1 MAPFYRGRHVLIS
14 HTCELSIRSKYSI
27 IRSSSFIW
35 QSSPS
40 TSKPLPTL
48 PTTTHIPYTMAPG
61 ILVEEPAAQLPQ
73 VTKSNLD
80 APRHIFPDGIRTSG
94 QHPPLYDVLK
104 PYSEFPKE
112 ITGRTVWKRDDFINN
127 PEKWV
132 HPFTDEEV
140 AELSATADAFIASG
154 TPLTGISKENFVLPK
169 LGKVL
174 TDLREDLLNGKGFIL
189 FKRFPADVWGPEKNA
204 VAYMGLGTYLGYFVS
219 QNGRGHVLGH
229 VKDVGDDPTQI
240 HTVRIYRTAA
250 RQFFHADD
258 GDIVGLLCVHRAQE
272 GGESDIVSVHNVWNI
287 LQKEHP
293 DVAETLTKPIWYF
306 DRKGEV
312 SDGQEE
318 WVRQPIVYIENGGQG
333 RLYCKWDPY
342 YVKSLTRFSDKG
354 IIPPLSEEQLHAL
367 KVLEDTCQQEALHM
381 VLEVGDIQFL
391 SNAHLLHARTA
402 YRDFAPPAPRRHL
415 LRLWLATPEGEGGWA
430 LPMPDSHEKKRGGI
444 QVNDTPPRAPLDAE

>member
-1 MAPFYRGRHVLIS
+1 
-14 HTCELSIRSKYSI
+14 
-27 IRSSSFIW
+27 
-35 QSSPS
+35 
-40 TSKPLPTL
+40 
-48 PTTTHIPYTMAPG
+48 MAPG

-112 ITGRTVWKRDDFINN
+112 ITGRTVWKRDEFINN

>member
-1 MAPFYRGRHVLIS
+1 
-14 HTCELSIRSKYSI
+14 
-27 IRSSSFIW
+27 
-35 QSSPS
+35 
-40 TSKPLPTL
+40 
-48 PTTTHIPYTMAPG
+48 MAPG